1 MDGDGFDFGRGL
13 NVMLERESMSC
24 KFLAETIGVDRNTVS
39 SWTRCERR
47 PSVDYALAAAEV
59 LHATVE
65 EIAEI
70 GRESRK

>member
-13 NVMLERESMSC
+13 NVMLEREGVTR
-24 KFLAETIGVDRNTVS
+24 KFLADTIAVDRNTVS

-59 LHATVE
+59 LGTTVE
-65 EIAEI
+65 RIAEL

>member
-1 MDGDGFDFGRGL
+1 MDGFEFGRGL
-13 NVMLERESMSC
+13 AALLKRESMSC

-47 PSVDYALAAAEV
+47 PSVEYALAAAEV

-65 EIAEI
+65 EIAEL
-70 GRESRK
+70 GRR